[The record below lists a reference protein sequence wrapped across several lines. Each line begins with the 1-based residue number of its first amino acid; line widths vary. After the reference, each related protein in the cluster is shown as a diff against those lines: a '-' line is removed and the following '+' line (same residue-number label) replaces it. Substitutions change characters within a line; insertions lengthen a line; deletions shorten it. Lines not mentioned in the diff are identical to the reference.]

1 MVMPMATSDPIE
13 RHYTSAD
20 IAGRVLAA
28 VRHAIGAD
36 AAITPDALAP
46 VDHFHGRGLVA
57 TRELAA
63 LLDPRAGERLLD
75 IGSGIGGPARWM
87 AAHFGCHV
95 TGIDLTQA
103 FCDAAEALNRATGMA
118 DRVRIVHGN
127 ALDLPFAADS
137 FDRAYSQNVVMN
149 IADKPRFYRE
159 ALRVLRPGGVLAL
172 SNATSG
178 LGGEPHFPTPWAS
191 TAAASFLASAAET
204 RADLAAAGFA
214 IVSFR
219 DTTAD
224 LLAAQIA
231 NRDHIAREGLPPLG
245 PHVFMGPQFREYQLN
260 GARSAVEG
268 RLGSIEALVRKPG

>member
-1 MVMPMATSDPIE
+1 MATSE
-13 RHYTSAD
+13 QVEQHYTSAD
-20 IAGRVLAA
+20 IAGRVLDA
-28 VRHAIGAD
+28 VRSAIGAD

-57 TRELAA
+57 TKEMAA
-63 LLDPRAGERLLD
+63 LLAPQAGERVLD
-75 IGSGIGGPARWM
+75 IGSGIGGPARWL

-95 TGIDLTQA
+95 TGIDLTRA
-103 FCDAAEALNRATGMA
+103 FCAAAQALNQATAMA
-118 DRVRIVHGN
+118 ERVRIVHGN
-127 ALDLPFAADS
+127 ALALPFAADS

-149 IADKPRFYRE
+149 IADKRRFYRE

-178 LGGEPHFPTPWAS
+178 PGGEPYYPTPWAS
-191 TAAASFLASAAET
+191 AAATSFLASAAET
-204 RADLAAAGFA
+204 RADLEAAGFA

-231 NRDHIAREGLPPLG
+231 NRNHIEREGLPALG
-245 PHVFMGPQFREYQLN
+245 PHVFMGPGFRDYQLN
-260 GARSAVEG
+260 SARSAVEG
-268 RLGSIEALVRKPG
+268 RLGSVEALVRKPE